1 MGIEP
6 ELDCWDGHKA
16 LDAMQAAEFV
26 VSLTA
31 YESETMKQYA
41 DVLLP
46 IALFAETSGTYINVE
61 GQSQSFTGAVPPVGE
76 ARPAW
81 KILRVM
87 GNLLNLE
94 TFDYNSSEE
103 VRDEVTDIIENVALG
118 SVGSW
123 TTPES
128 LKNGT
133 ANTEK
138 VNKGTLQRI
147 TEIPMY
153 SIDAMTRRAQA
164 LQNTDDSKGMIQI
177 NSSLANK
184 HNVSA
189 GDTVVVEQEENSIS
203 APVIINDVVTDNCV
217 LIQAAHVNHYKLG
230 AWHGNVSLRK
240 A

>member
-1 MGIEP
+1 M
-6 ELDCWDGHKA
+6 
-16 LDAMQAAEFV
+16 
-26 VSLTA
+26 TA
-31 YESETMKQYA
+31 YQSETMKQYA

-46 IALFAETSGTYINVE
+46 IALFAETSGTFINGE
-61 GQSQSFTGAVPPVGE
+61 GQSQSFAGAVPPVGE

-94 TFDYNSSEE
+94 TFEYNSSEE

-118 SVGSW
+118 SAGSW

-128 LKNGT
+128 LKNGRKNNG
-133 ANTEK
+133 A
-138 VNKGTLQRI
+138 VQRI

-164 LQNTDDSKGMIQI
+164 LQNADDSKGMIQI

-203 APVIINDVVTDNCV
+203 APVIINDAVTDNCV
-217 LIQAAHVNHYKLG
+217 LIQAADVNHYKLG